1 MGALNF
7 GRDPFFYSLYVGPLV
22 LLLAG
27 VGIAA
32 QFRRNAF
39 WLAIL
44 LVFLVAAL
52 GGYTPLYPLARRL
65 VPPLMYFRFPV
76 KYIVV
81 SLFACAVLVADGFA
95 ALLAQSMHVPPE
107 GGSYVIGV
115 GGGSYGA
122 LAAGG
127 RDTTGSAVGR
137 VVAIAA
143 GFAAVGLLVSLALLL
158 MPDLV
163 SRVARALSESAH
175 LKDPAAGAVFL
186 ARVAPPLV
194 ARGFGLLLAGCLFIA
209 VAPRTGLA
217 APALFLALVADLL
230 IANGGLNLTTELAKL
245 DAPGLVHGIG
255 RPAAPLH
262 RRTRARVH
270 EHRRSATRRRPGRFP
285 PRAPPS
291 KDGWS

>member
-1 MGALNF
+1 M
-7 GRDPFFYSLYVGPLV
+7 GPLV
-22 LLLAG
+22 LLLAR

-32 QFRRNAF
+32 QVRRNAF

-44 LVFLVAAL
+44 LVFRVAAL
-52 GGYTPLYPLARRL
+52 GGTPLYPLARRL
-65 VPPLMYFRFPV
+65 VPALMYFRFPV
-76 KYIVV
+76 KYLVV

-95 ALLAQSMHVPPE
+95 TLLTQRTHVPPE
-107 GGSYVIGV
+107 GGR
-115 GGGSYGA
+115 
-122 LAAGG
+122 AG
-127 RDTTGSAVGR
+127 GR

-143 GFAAVGLLVSLALLL
+143 GIAAVGLLASLALLL

-163 SRVARALSESAH
+163 ARVARALSESAH

-245 DAPGLVHGIG
+245 EP
-255 RPAAPLH
+255 PA
-262 RRTRARVH
+262 
-270 EHRRSATRRRPGRFP
+270 
-285 PRAPPS
+285 
-291 KDGWS
+291 